1 MNHRTAALLAMAIV
15 TSSLMASSL
24 MGCAAGTDPR
34 ESGPQT
40 TTIEVSYDDLLDQKN
55 ITRTLTLNVG
65 DTLQVSLGSNPSTG
79 FRWTP
84 QMQITD
90 ATVLAQAGHEVL
102 GPSAARPGAA
112 GRDVWAL
119 QAIGPGATTV
129 STTYGRPWSGG
140 EKDSWTF
147 SAEVTVD

>member
-1 MNHRTAALLAMAIV
+1 VNSRSAALLAMAILS
-15 TSSLMASSL
+15 SSLMASSL
-24 MGCAAGTDPR
+24 MGCAAGSDPR

-55 ITRTLTLNVG
+55 ITRTLTLNLG
-65 DTLQVSLGSNPSTG
+65 DTLQISLGSNPSTG

-102 GPSAARPGAA
+102 GPSVARPGAA
-112 GRDVWAL
+112 GREVWAL

-129 STTYGRPWSGG
+129 STTYDRPWSGG